1 VGDEAEDGVMATSQ
15 VVDDNGVAA
24 GVSIDDNFG
33 TTTTGSFSR
42 EGSFSC
48 EGSSAIETV
57 LINTKEKNKKRSTL
71 NHPILSAGCH
81 WRRIIVQIPLP
92 AETK

>member
-15 VVDDNGVAA
+15 VVEDNGVAA

-42 EGSFSC
+42 